1 MNDALNTKTL
11 IVSPPV
17 AVKDNAAFTCA
28 AVDTLGFRYCSF
40 EIVIGALDVDVA
52 ALKLTHSDDDGSA
65 DAYAD
70 IDGADFSVDSTLPQ
84 DDEDN
89 KVFAIHVDMRG
100 GKKRYLKLA
109 FTAGDGAVGTYAT
122 VIARLSRAE
131 TFPRSAADRGYTR
144 ELFV

>member
-1 MNDALNTKTL
+1 MNDALNTKTV

-28 AVDTLGFRYCSF
+28 AVDMLGFRYVTF
-40 EIVIGALDVDVA
+40 EIVLGALDVDVA
-52 ALKLTHSDDDGSA
+52 ALKLTHSDDDGST
-65 DAYAD
+65 DPYVD
-70 IDGADFSVDSTLPQ
+70 VDGADFSVDSTLPQ

-89 KVFAIHVDMRG
+89 KAFAVHVDMRG
-100 GKKRYLKLA
+100 GKRRYLKLG

-122 VIARLSRAE
+122 VLARLSRGE
-131 TFPRSAADRGYTR
+131 TFPRSAADRGYAR